1 MKYKFDTT
9 TRKLVE
15 CEGQHL
21 SKAQKEY
28 FKDSQLRDRDGDLI
42 QCFHYTNK
50 QFDAFDKAHIT
61 DDSFCGRGF
70 YFTSMTT
77 FGSSFGKECLECYI
91 DMKNPLIVENLDD
104 WQKEDLFA
112 YFANSEEYK
121 NGELPRLEGHPLK
134 SEEADRD
141 SLIDILE
148 YHTFEEPHLIALQ
161 EAMLGSWE
169 YGDFRESGNIEDLM
183 DSHILM
189 EMKGYN
195 EFLDVIDERGLSD
208 YIEGEYLELR
218 DLTGDNFHHGEWN
231 AFSALLTEWAENN
244 GYDGI
249 LSEEGGLDKHIREIV
264 VFEPNQIKSV
274 DNLYPTKSDN
284 FRDNSREYLKE
295 HLKDMSFDEC
305 MKLTKHIK
313 EQEKQ
318 EKSKTLDKDKNR
330 NTEVR

>member
-15 CEGQHL
+15 CDGQHL

-121 NGELPRLEGHPLK
+121 KEELPRLEGHPRK
-134 SEEADRD
+134 SEDLLKD
-141 SLIDILE
+141 DLIDIIE
-148 YHTFEEPHLIALQ
+148 YHEFKEERLIELQ
-161 EAMLGSWE
+161 YEMLRSYE
-169 YGDFRESGNIEDLM
+169 YQSFKESGNIEDLL
-183 DSHILM
+183 DSYELM
-189 EMKGYN
+189 KMKGYN
-195 EFLDVIDERGLSD
+195 EFLAEIDERGLD
-208 YIEGEYLELR
+208 RYVEGDYLELR
-218 DLTGDNFHHGEWN
+218 DLTGDQFHRGEWN
-231 AFSALLTEWAENN
+231 AFSSLLTEWAQNN

-249 LSEEGGLDKHIREIV
+249 LSEAGGLDKRIREIV

-318 EKSKTLDKDKNR
+318 NTIQRSHNR
-330 NTEVR
+330 SERYEL